1 MVLEGILTL
10 LLVTIQRV
18 EQAGL
23 TNVSVLDDCPPSL
36 YGFYLRADNQ
46 IGLCRNT
53 HDSET
58 ALIQTLLHEAVH
70 RMQHCR
76 DGEQRIL
83 QQEQNRQAL
92 EDEALEI
99 AHAQPQDDANNIEQ
113 VMTQLQQ
120 FCSNS
125 KRSPRPRNATRP
137 RSNQQ

>member
-1 MVLEGILTL
+1 MEGILTL

-23 TNVSVLDDCPPSL
+23 TNVSVLDDCPASL

-53 HDSET
+53 HNSET

-76 DGEQRIL
+76 DSEQGIHQL
-83 QQEQNRQAL
+83 EQNRQAI

-99 AHAQPQDDANNIEQ
+99 AHAQSQDDANNIEQ
-113 VMTQLQQ
+113 VITRLQQ
-120 FCSNS
+120 YCSNS
-125 KRSPRPRNATRP
+125 KPSPQLQKRD
-137 RSNQQ
+137 